1 MKALCD
7 FPQAIMLLLAISLL
21 ALALP
26 LKAEQMSSQ
35 ENSQVMQAFTSSQN
49 QNQEQSDANSTEDQT
64 KHLVMFVMGVPLLI
78 LLLITGGLGIAMGV
92 YGKQVFVAHMIC
104 AGLSMTLAVAHAI
117 VGLVWFNPF

>member
-1 MKALCD
+1 MKS
-7 FPQAIMLLLAISLL
+7 FYVFSQPVWLLLAISLL

-26 LKAEQMSSQ
+26 LKAEQISPQ
-35 ENSQVMQAFTSSQN
+35 ENNQVMQAFTSSQQ
-49 QNQEQSDANSTEDQT
+49 QNQEQSDEKSTDDQT

-92 YGKQVFVAHMIC
+92 YGKQVFVAHMVC
-104 AGLSMTLAVAHAI
+104 AGLSMTLAIAHAI

>member
-1 MKALCD
+1 MKVYCD
-7 FPQAIMLLLAISLL
+7 FPRVILLLLAISLL
-21 ALALP
+21 TLAMP
-26 LKAEQMSSQ
+26 LKAEQVSSQ
-35 ENSQVMQAFTSSQN
+35 ENSQVIQAFTSSQE
-49 QNQEQSDANSTEDQT
+49 QNQEQNGAKSTEDQT

-104 AGLSMTLAVAHAI
+104 AGLSMTLAIAHAI